1 MPCPQSVKAAPL
13 RAEPTAAQ
21 LPRLLD
27 RSWRPFGLRSY
38 FHFVDPLEDTLL
50 KIVRHGRVLE
60 IFGHLLAVFGGP
72 FQKFNEL
79 LSFGCV
85 LLLLV
90 NEQPSR
96 ACNRISIRSR
106 RVRDGKAK
114 IVRDIGCGQCRRD
127 RLDRWLYKIAP

>member
-1 MPCPQSVKAAPL
+1 MLCLQSVRAAPS

-38 FHFVDPLEDTLL
+38 FTFVDPFEDTLP
-50 KIVRHGRVLE
+50 KIIRHMRVLE

-79 LSFGCV
+79 LSFGRI
-85 LLLLV
+85 LLLLI

-96 ACNRISIRSR
+96 AGNRIGSRAWRICDRETEIIRNIGRGHR
-106 RVRDGKAK
+106 RCDP
-114 IVRDIGCGQCRRD
+114 
-127 RLDRWLYKIAP
+127 LD